1 MAMSSIIAGAHVQSV
16 PVYLKRRNEIM
27 MRKKLS
33 LVTIIYV
40 ASVYL
45 VVFLLSK
52 YV

>member
-1 MAMSSIIAGAHVQSV
+1 MNSSIAGAHVQSV
-16 PVYLKRRNEIM
+16 PAYLKRRNKYM
-27 MRKKLS
+27 TMRKKLA